1 MCFSIS
7 EHTVEQK
14 DRGFNMEIYVGN
26 LSDSITKTDLKNV
39 FKPYGKVAT
48 VKLKKDLFT
57 KKSKGYAFVVML
69 NAKEAEA
76 AIEALNGTELKGQ
89 TLKVSEYRTETQTW
103 RRPTKKGPPF

>member
-1 MCFSIS
+1 
-7 EHTVEQK
+7 
-14 DRGFNMEIYVGN
+14 MEIYVGN
-26 LSDSITKTDLKNV
+26 LSDSITKTDLKNA

-69 NAKEAEA
+69 NARDAEA
-76 AIEALNGTELKGQ
+76 AIEALNGTELKGH